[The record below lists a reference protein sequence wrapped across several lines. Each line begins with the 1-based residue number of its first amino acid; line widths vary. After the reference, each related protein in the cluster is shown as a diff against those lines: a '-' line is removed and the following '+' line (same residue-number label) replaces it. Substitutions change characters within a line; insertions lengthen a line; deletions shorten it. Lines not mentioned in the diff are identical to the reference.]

1 MLVMSTQWK
10 IQIIQGNV
18 KYVGKMQK
26 LKFLC
31 CHIYDNKSGLKR
43 FKVMASI
50 SVWFVID
57 KSKNMGRKSNLY

>member
-1 MLVMSTQWK
+1 
-10 IQIIQGNV
+10 
-18 KYVGKMQK
+18 MQK
-26 LKFLC
+26 IKFLC